1 MQYRP
6 RPKVLQP
13 TPNSFVLLTGCTGGL
28 GELSAHLFAA
38 KGWSIVLHGRNVA
51 KLAAMQ
57 KDLASKHPTQQFD
70 TLAQDLSV
78 TSAADLV
85 VEQLRRKGYV
95 MDVER
100 HDEGAGQSSGGREK
114 KYIDVL
120 VNNAGFGSLSLFLDE
135 SPATQQGMIDCH
147 VSATTGLVH
156 ALLPVMLA
164 GRPSSAL
171 KESAASSSSSS
182 SSSSSLPRGR
192 IAIVSSMIS
201 CMPSPRAAV
210 YAATKS
216 YLTSFATAVGY
227 EAALAVDA
235 AVAKAKKEAKQ
246 QQQRQHHR
254 AAAPEANFAVTLVT
268 PGATHTS
275 FASTAGA
282 EESLV
287 FSLPGLAQ
295 PGPEAAEQMV
305 DGILAGRRWVQPGA
319 LTSLIMLFSPRMP
332 DKMVQFINY
341 VLWGSKKDFARQFF
355 SSFGSNNT
363 NAAATKRD

>member
-1 MQYRP
+1 MQYRS
-6 RPKVLQP
+6 RPKVLQSA
-13 TPNSFVLLTGCTGGL
+13 PNSFVLLTGCTGGL

-38 KGWSIVLHGRNVA
+38 KGWSIVLHGRNEA
-51 KLAAMQ
+51 KLAALQ
-57 KDLASKHPTQQFD
+57 KELVSKHPAQQFD
-70 TLAQDLSV
+70 TLTQDLSV
-78 TSAADLV
+78 TGAADLV
-85 VEQLRRKGYV
+85 VEQLRRKGYMV
-95 MDVER
+95 DVEA
-100 HDEGAGQSSGGREK
+100 EGANQSSGDK

-135 SPATQQGMIDCH
+135 SPATQQRMIDCH

-164 GRPSSAL
+164 GRPPSSGQGG
-171 KESAASSSSSS
+171 AA
-182 SSSSSLPRGR
+182 SSSLPRGR

-235 AVAKAKKEAKQ
+235 AVAKAKKQ
-246 QQQRQHHR
+246 QPKK
-254 AAAPEANFAVTLVT
+254 ATPAEEANFAVTLVT

-305 DGILAGRRWVQPGA
+305 DGILSGRRWVQPGA

-341 VLWGSKKDFARQFF
+341 VLWGSKKDFTRQFF
-355 SSFGSNNT
+355 SSFSFASDT
-363 NAAATKRD
+363 NAAASKRE